1 MKPTYP
7 IIDDHK
13 ECIRCHITKQ
23 VSEFGRWKNVSGEY
37 VPTSDCKKCRAED
50 QIKRNRASG
59 MKPRT
64 EYPVTD
70 GHKECA
76 DCHTIKPVS
85 EYWKTVNPSGK
96 ITYNRL
102 CKICMKK
109 SKVAKARLKG
119 IQPMKRRL
127 VIDDQSEC
135 GTCHVMKPLSDYKV
149 RKNKDGSPSPFA
161 HCKECTNKKQVE
173 ALRTKGIQPKKY
185 YPVIDGM
192 KLCGKCNVTKPIS
205 EYSNNRCH
213 CKDCMRV
220 YYTKQRRAKG
230 VQLNKWYP
238 VIDGCKQCTRC
249 NQIKLVVEFG
259 KMSRNLSGLRPH
271 CSACDLEKGLQW
283 RRAKGMVPK
292 TFIAHPIIDG
302 LKQCYI
308 CNENLSVEQF
318 SVNSKGHMGHSCK
331 ACNRKKDRPY
341 RIKYYKRDS
350 EGLTDEYLRMV
361 LNANAAR
368 YDRIHIHKKD
378 IPQEL
383 FDMLRNKIKL
393 QRELKQLKNQ

>member
-1 MKPTYP
+1 MKKMKYP
-7 IIDDHK
+7 IIDNHK
-13 ECIRCHITKQ
+13 ECGDCHIIKP
-23 VSEFGRWKNVSGEY
+23 VSEFGQWKNVSGLY
-37 VPTSDCKKCRAED
+37 VPTSNCKKCRAEY

-76 DCHTIKPVS
+76 DCHVIKPTY
-85 EYWKTVNPSGK
+85 EYWKGTNGSGA

-119 IQPMKRRL
+119 VQPMKRRL
-127 VIDDQSEC
+127 VTDGHSEC
-135 GTCHVMKPLSDYKV
+135 GTCHIMKPLSDYIL
-149 RKNKDGSPSPFA
+149 RKNKDGSPSPHL

-173 ALRTKGIQPKKY
+173 RLRAKGIQPKKY

-220 YYTKQRRAKG
+220 YFINARRSKG
-230 VQLNKWYP
+230 VQPKKYYP
-238 VIDGCKQCTRC
+238 IIDGHRECIRC
-249 NQIKLVVEFG
+249 NQVKPVDQYR
-259 KMSRNLSGLRPH
+259 KTHRHKSGILGH
-271 CSACDLEKGLQW
+271 CIECDLEHGLKY

-302 LKQCYI
+302 LKQCYV
-308 CNENLSVEQF
+308 CNENLSVDQF
-318 SVNSKGHMGHSCK
+318 SLNTKGQMIHSCK
-331 ACNRKKDRPY
+331 ACNRKKEMPY
-341 RIKYYKRDS
+341 RHKYRKRDN
-350 EGLTDEYLRMV
+350 EEITDGYL
-361 LNANAAR
+361 AAIIR
-368 YDRIHIHKKD
+368 RDTNVKKKD

-383 FDMLRNKIKL
+383 FEIYRKQIIIK
-393 QRELKQLKNQ
+393 RELKQLKQSV

>member
-1 MKPTYP
+1 MMKPAYP
-7 IIDDHK
+7 VIDNHK

-23 VSEFGRWKNVSGEY
+23 VSEFGRCKNVSGLY
-37 VPTSDCKKCRAED
+37 IPTSDCKKCRAEY
-50 QIKRNRASG
+50 QIKRNRVAG

-64 EYPVTD
+64 EYPVID
-70 GHKECA
+70 EHKECG
-76 DCHTIKPVS
+76 DCHIIKPIS
-85 EYWKTVNPSGK
+85 EYWKKVNPSGK

-127 VIDDQSEC
+127 VIDGHSEC
-135 GTCHVMKPLSDYKV
+135 STCHVVKPLSDYV
-149 RKNKDGSPSPFA
+149 LRKNKDGLPSPSA

-173 ALRTKGIQPKKY
+173 RARLKGIQPKKY
-185 YPVIDGM
+185 YPVIDDM

-205 EYSNNRCH
+205 EYSNNRHH

-220 YYTKQRRAKG
+220 YFINARRLKG
-230 VQLNKWYP
+230 VKPKKYYP
-238 VIDGCKQCTRC
+238 IIDGHKECIRC
-249 NQIKLVVEFG
+249 NQVKPVDQYR
-259 KMSRNLSGLRPH
+259 KTHRHKSGIMGH
-271 CSACDLEKGLQW
+271 CTECDLNESLKY

-292 TFIAHPIIDG
+292 TFVAHPIIDG

-318 SVNSKGHMGHSCK
+318 SVNSRGHMGHSCK
-331 ACNRKKDRPY
+331 ACNSKKERPY

-350 EGLTDEYLRMV
+350 EGLTDRYLGMV
-361 LNANAAR
+361 IR
-368 YDRIHIHKKD
+368 KHIPIEKKD
-378 IPQEL
+378 IPEDIFHL
-383 FDMLRNKIKL
+383 FREKIKL
-393 QRELKQLKNQ
+393 QRELRQLKSLNQ